1 MLQFFKYVLATVAGL
16 FVFFLLS
23 LFLLVGIGSM
33 FSSSDSVVTVKENS
47 VLEINLNQI
56 ILEDAPEEDPFAMI
70 FENGPSK
77 VGLISLKSA
86 IRNAQ
91 EDPNIKGI
99 YLKSEYPQASFG
111 TLEELRNVLQEFKDS
126 GKFIYAYGEV
136 MSEQAVYINSVSD
149 RVFLNKAGGL
159 EFNGLYA
166 EVTFFKGLF
175 DKIGVKPLIFKVGE
189 YKSYVEPYIR
199 TSMSDANREQ
209 VTSYINSISDHIYHQ
224 IADSRGLSDE
234 DVNAILNDNVS
245 SAQDALDKKIITDI
259 VYFDEFEAALREELE
274 IEEDDKINFISA
286 EKYGK
291 AKKMIKSGDRNKRI
305 AVIVGQGNIVS
316 GEGSNE
322 VIASETWVDE
332 LRKAVKDD
340 KVKAI
345 VLRINSGG
353 GSALASD
360 IMWREIQLAK
370 KEKPVYASMG
380 DYAASGGYY
389 MAMGCDTIFANPTT
403 ITGSIGIFGM
413 LFNAEELL
421 NNKLGVTFDGVE
433 SHEHSDF
440 PSVVGE
446 MSEVEK
452 MMIQK
457 SVNEGYEKF
466 TSKAAEGR
474 GMSIEDLK
482 AVAGGR
488 VWTGLQAKENG
499 LVDVLGS
506 LEDAVQL
513 AAKNAGI
520 DDDFQVRYYPKA
532 KSEIELIMEKISEQS
547 TLKLNEKLGVL
558 APYLEELNQIQKMDK
573 IQAKMAFDII
583 IK

>member
-23 LFLLVGIGSM
+23 LFLLIGIGSM
-33 FSSSDSVVTVKENS
+33 FSSADSTVTVKEKS
-47 VLEINLNQI
+47 VLKINLNQI
-56 ILEDAPEEDPFAMI
+56 ILEDAPEDDPFAMI
-70 FENGPSK
+70 FEDGPGK

-91 EDPNIKGI
+91 EDPSIKGI
-99 YLKSEYPQASFG
+99 YLDSGYPQASFG
-111 TLEELRNVLQEFKDS
+111 TLEELRNVLKEFKES
-126 GKFIYAYGEV
+126 GKFIYAYSEV
-136 MSEQAVYINSVSD
+136 MSEQAVYINSVAD
-149 RVFLNKAGGL
+149 RIFLNKAGGL
-159 EFNGLYA
+159 EFNGLYG
-166 EVTFFKGLF
+166 EVTFYKGLF
-175 DKIGVKPLIFKVGE
+175 DKIGVKPLIFKVGD
-189 YKSYVEPYIR
+189 YKSAVEPFIR
-199 TSMSDANREQ
+199 TNMSDANREQ
-209 VTSYINSISDHIYHQ
+209 VTSYINSIAGHIYHQ
-224 IADSRGLSDE
+224 VAESRGLTDE
-234 DVNAILNDNVS
+234 EVKAVLDENIS
-245 SAQDALDKKIITDI
+245 SAEDALDRKVVTDI
-259 VYFDEFEAALREELE
+259 VYFDEFEAALRKVLE
-274 IEEDDKINFISA
+274 IKEDDKINFISA

-291 AKKMIKSGDRNKRI
+291 AKKMIKSGDRNQRI
-305 AVIVGQGNIVS
+305 AVIIGQGSIVS

-322 VIASETWVDE
+322 VIASESWIAE

-360 IMWREIQLAK
+360 IMWREIQIAK

-413 LFNAEELL
+413 LVNAEELL

-433 SHEHSDF
+433 SHEHSNF

-446 MSEVEK
+446 MSDVEK

-457 SVNEGYEKF
+457 GVNEGYEKF

-474 GMSIEDLK
+474 NMAIEDLK
-482 AVAGGR
+482 AIASGR

-499 LVDVLGS
+499 LVDILGS
-506 LEDAVQL
+506 LEDAIQM
-513 AAKNAGI
+513 AAENVGI
-520 DDDFQVRYYPKA
+520 EDDFQVRYYPKA
-532 KSEIELIMEKISEQS
+532 KSDIELIMEKISEQS
-547 TLKLNEKLGVL
+547 SLKLDQKLGIL
-558 APYLEELNQIQKMDK
+558 APYLKEINELQKMDK
-573 IQAKMAFDII
+573 LQARMPYE
-583 IK
+583 IKIK